1 VTIEALLEGSSPT
14 VAALTHR
21 LVALVQAR
29 APTATVSVKPGWRL
43 VGFTLQRYFC
53 AVAPAADTVD
63 LLFEQGVA
71 LPDPDRRLIARGRQ
85 VRALRFSSDDDVDEG
100 LIHAF
105 VDVAI
110 LTQKAPLRRRSP

>member
-1 VTIEALLEGSSPT
+1 VTVDALLTGASPS
-14 VAALTHR
+14 VVALTHR
-21 LVALVQAR
+21 LIALVSAR
-29 APTATVSVKPGWRL
+29 APQATVAVKPGWRL

-85 VRALRFSSDDDVDEG
+85 VRALRFSSPDELDEA
-100 LIHAF
+100 LINAF

-110 LTQKAPLRRRSP
+110 LTQQAPLRRRSP